1 MSNPNIQELIT
12 LPDDGQESMEHDE
25 SVVPSSPR
33 AATASSRRFDSST
46 IYIRMIAKEKGGGK
60 ISVWES
66 NQSIN
71 GPPQR
76 LEDDKLLKEAIGG
89 ILTYFEQ
96 NEDTYLAQDDNT
108 KETVQT
114 MVTAYNTEK
123 KKSKQALGVV
133 PDTFDVSR
141 QAAFS
146 KVDPRILRI
155 CRIAS
160 RMAAQSSS
168 RATNTAPPPSV

>member
-1 MSNPNIQELIT
+1 ML
-12 LPDDGQESMEHDE
+12 
-25 SVVPSSPR
+25 
-33 AATASSRRFDSST
+33 
-46 IYIRMIAKEKGGGK
+46 AKGKGGGK
-60 ISVWES
+60 ISVWGS
-66 NQSIN
+66 NKFIN
-71 GPPQR
+71 GPLPR
-76 LEDDKLLKEAIGG
+76 IEHDKLLKETIGG

-96 NEDTYLAQDDNT
+96 NEETYLAQDDNT

-123 KKSKQALGVV
+123 KKSRQALGLV

-160 RMAAQSSS
+160 RKAVQSSS
-168 RATNTAPPPSV
+168 RATHTAPPPSVQPTPQDSDTLSSTL